1 MRLRNGLRR
10 VAPAAVGMLALTA
23 CGGTEVPDGL
33 IVAKPSAAPAHPYS
47 GPLKARTPEQADEDS
62 PLEGGGAA
70 LLALECAGRPHDAG
84 SVADE
89 GSGDDGAGSAAE
101 ALARQAADGL
111 DDMPDRGYRVET
123 RTGHRV
129 LYSYD
134 VAGRTRAAVIVA
146 EDRRGWSAET
156 YASCDPSEFRAR
168 ERARLSILV
177 WQDARGRPVSTAKVV
192 SWMGAEHC
200 DWQSAEF
207 VTLDGGDDGRWR
219 GRQYLRDPEGK
230 LADIDGLSSTYA
242 KDVKL
247 PADAVDTGYRQ
258 DGREL
263 WLARDKSWAYVR
275 DADGAVER
283 WPGRKEPVGCM

>member
-1 MRLRNGLRR
+1 MMRNALLRA
-10 VAPAAVGMLALTA
+10 APAVVGLLALTA
-23 CGGTEVPDGL
+23 CGTDVPDGL
-33 IVAKPSAAPAHPYS
+33 IVNKPSAVPASPYS
-47 GPLKARTPEQADEDS
+47 GPLKAKTPQQDGKDS

-70 LLALECAGRPHDAG
+70 LLALECGGKPHDAG
-84 SVADE
+84 SVDDE
-89 GSGDDGAGSAAE
+89 GSGDDGADSAAE
-101 ALARQAADGL
+101 ALARQMGNGSDE
-111 DDMPDRGYRVET
+111 MPDRGYRAEA

-146 EDRRGWSAET
+146 EDRRGWFAET
-156 YASCDPSEFRAR
+156 HASCDPSEFRAR
-168 ERARLSILV
+168 ERARLSIFV
-177 WQDARGRPVSTAKVV
+177 WQDTRGRAVSTAKVV

-207 VTLDGGDDGRWR
+207 VTLDGGDDGRPR

-230 LADIDGLSSTYA
+230 LTDIDGLSSTYA
-242 KDVKL
+242 KDVEL

-263 WLARDKSWAYVR
+263 WLARDRSHAYVR
-275 DADGAVER
+275 DADGTVER